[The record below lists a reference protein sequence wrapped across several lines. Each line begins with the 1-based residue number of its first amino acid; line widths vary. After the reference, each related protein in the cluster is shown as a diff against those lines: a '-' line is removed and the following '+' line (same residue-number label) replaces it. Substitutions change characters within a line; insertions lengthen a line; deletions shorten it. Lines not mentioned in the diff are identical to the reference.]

1 MAKTSFLVMDESSID
16 EEREAL
22 NRRRREIDRE
32 LQGPMAQNRTLDRA
46 TFGVRRDALLSELR
60 EIDHRLADIQLDE
73 QNLRRMEGG
82 E

>member
-1 MAKTSFLVMDESSID
+1 MDESSID

-32 LQGPMAQNRTLDRA
+32 LHGPRAQNRTLDRA

-73 QNLRRMEGG
+73 ESLRRMEGG

>member
-1 MAKTSFLVMDESSID
+1 MVQD
-16 EEREAL
+16 
-22 NRRRREIDRE
+22 
-32 LQGPMAQNRTLDRA
+32 RTLDRA

-73 QNLRRMEGG
+73 PNPRRMEGG